1 MTEQIRQGSIELDY
15 LESVLVQLSE
25 AETER
30 DLAQLRE
37 ELTLS
42 GVLSAKQT
50 RNKKGRQKPV
60 QAKPFHYRTTDG
72 FDIFAGK
79 NNLQN
84 DLLTLKIAFKS
95 DIWFHTQK
103 IHGSHVILVTDGRE
117 PTEQAMTEAA
127 MIAAYHSKAR
137 SSSMVPVDYTQVRQ
151 VKKPA
156 GAKPG
161 MVIYHVYQT
170 AYVTP
175 DETVIEKLRIE

>member
-1 MTEQIRQGSIELDY
+1 M
-15 LESVLVQLSE
+15 
-25 AETER
+25 
-30 DLAQLRE
+30 
-37 ELTLS
+37 
-42 GVLSAKQT
+42 
-50 RNKKGRQKPV
+50 
-60 QAKPFHYRTTDG
+60 HYISSDG
-72 FDIFAGK
+72 YDIYVGK
-79 NNLQN
+79 NNIQN
-84 DLLTLKIAFKS
+84 DLLTLKTAFKS

-103 IHGSHVILVTDGRE
+103 IHGSHVILVTNGKE
-117 PTEQAMTEAA
+117 PTNEAMTEAA

-175 DETVIEKLRIE
+175 DEKAIEKLRIE